1 MLDMPLPTAGCC
13 VLDYVG
19 DRRDKQDT
27 PEGVFLG
34 QAGIY
39 FARHGVLMT
48 VDAGVVYDAPDFAGF
63 VKKFWKMADD
73 HRGRVVVARRPANG
87 E

>member
-1 MLDMPLPTAGCC
+1 
-13 VLDYVG
+13 
-19 DRRDKQDT
+19 
-27 PEGVFLG
+27 
-34 QAGIY
+34 
-39 FARHGVLMT
+39 MT